1 MNIYIYIYIHT
12 HTCIWHF
19 PDVSVIK
26 NPPAKAGDVGLIPG
40 PGRSP
45 EERNGNPLQVFLPGK
60 SHGGLQSVG
69 S

>member
-12 HTCIWHF
+12 HTSIWHF
-19 PDVSVIK
+19 TDVSVIK